1 MKKIEDVIA
10 KKYISEQ
17 NLPERKRTPA
27 ENYIDWGVFGAN
39 EAQRWISVDEE
50 KPPTKTML
58 LVKIDRGDGKTWTI
72 LAEFIPA
79 KTVYAE
85 DFFEDYDEEYMEYD
99 ESEDMYYVPETWVEC
114 SYFGVSNMFSA
125 KVIEWR
131 LLERS

>member
-1 MKKIEDVIA
+1 MKKIEDIIA
-10 KKYISEQ
+10 EKYISEQ

-27 ENYIDWGVFGAN
+27 ENYIDWGMIGAK

-50 KPPTKTML
+50 KPPKQTML
-58 LVKIDRGDGKTWTI
+58 LVKIDRGDDKTWTI

-79 KTVYAE
+79 NTVIAE
-85 DFFEDYDEEYMEYD
+85 DFFEDYDEEDMEYD

-114 SYFGVSNMFSA
+114 SYFGVCQMFSE

-131 LLERS
+131 PIERR